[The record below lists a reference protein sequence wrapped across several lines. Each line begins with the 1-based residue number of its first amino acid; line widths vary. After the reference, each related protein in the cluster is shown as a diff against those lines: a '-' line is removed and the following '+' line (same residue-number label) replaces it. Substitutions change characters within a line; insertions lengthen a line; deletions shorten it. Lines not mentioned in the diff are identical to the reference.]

1 MAINLQGNGI
11 YLAGQTVRI
20 PPCKATG
27 KAVWGDVVERN
38 GAAVVVEV
46 RAIASAGVGRVR
58 LRTWN
63 ETYTV
68 DELNE
73 TARRFTATLRRASA

>member
-1 MAINLQGNGI
+1 MAVNLQGNGI

-20 PPCKATG
+20 PPRKSTG

-38 GAAVVVEV
+38 GAAVIVEV
-46 RAIASAGVGRVR
+46 RAVAGAGVGRFK

-63 ETYTV
+63 ETYSV

-73 TARRFTATLRRASA
+73 TARRFTAAVRRASA

>member
-20 PPCKATG
+20 PPRKSTG

-46 RAIASAGVGRVR
+46 RAVTGAGVGRVK

-73 TARRFTATLRRASA
+73 TARRFTAAVRKATA

>member
-1 MAINLQGNGI
+1 MAVNLNANGI

-20 PPCKATG
+20 PPRKATG
-27 KAVWGDVVERN
+27 RIVWGDVVERN

-46 RAIASAGVGRVR
+46 RATAGAGPGRLR

-68 DELNE
+68 EELDD